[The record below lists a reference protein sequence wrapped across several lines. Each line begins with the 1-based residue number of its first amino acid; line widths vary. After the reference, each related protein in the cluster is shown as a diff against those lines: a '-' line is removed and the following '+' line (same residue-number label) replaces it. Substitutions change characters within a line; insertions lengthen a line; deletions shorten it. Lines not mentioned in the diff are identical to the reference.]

1 MSVCALVSTYS
12 VLSQLLLIRYG
23 KFRYPNRSIVR
34 LINLLQVVDQ
44 TFHVRTS
51 IPVYRHKIAFVSPC
65 FYLFPKILYPRF
77 IGIYSSGELSS
88 WSLVRIR

>member
-44 TFHVRTS
+44 TFHVRTGVQTQNCLCIS
-51 IPVYRHKIAFVSPC
+51 LLLP
-65 FYLFPKILYPRF
+65 
-77 IGIYSSGELSS
+77 LS
-88 WSLVRIR
+88 